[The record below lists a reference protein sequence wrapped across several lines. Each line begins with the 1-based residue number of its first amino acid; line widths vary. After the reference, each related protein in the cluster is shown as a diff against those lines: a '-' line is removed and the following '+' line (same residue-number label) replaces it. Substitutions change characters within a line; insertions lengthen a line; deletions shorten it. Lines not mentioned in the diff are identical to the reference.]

1 MSRSERAAEW
11 RVQALAQHALRGE
24 QDQPPPRCPR
34 HLTRRISWRMCSS
47 MVQTSTRPGCTGV
60 SRRQHALTFDEP
72 ASAAGPEV
80 CGRAIS
86 VYHKAL
92 SGWLEGRV
100 TQFDPELSLH
110 LVEYDCTEG
119 QEIAP
124 EWLRLCSER
133 PWQWLD
139 ERASDAEPNPTSVG
153 RVFDESIVNMRIRIL
168 WPSMQKWYLG
178 TIVSFDAATK
188 HHVVH
193 FKDGDQADYD
203 LKHEAVVWLNQAAA
217 PRVQPKSPKRGGSQ
231 ARGGARRR
239 PARGGSKARIGGA
252 VTGAARGSATGSQ
265 RSRRG
270 KDSGEAV
277 LPVAAPTSAAPLVE
291 AAAVSEAPA
300 GITVVDLTAGSA
312 APAAPRRGPGRP
324 PGRKAGGPRSSKP
337 VASRRRAQK
346 LSDDDFESPEEE
358 FIVSDDDFSDMSI
371 EFEELIQSRGS
382 ELPNSGSRCGRQPMV
397 CNPARPR
404 NTAKGIQDPALAQ
417 CLKGIRVA
425 IHWEDDETFYR
436 GELIS
441 YNDYQKNFK
450 VMYDDGEDEWT
461 SLHKEVFRWVLPR
474 GRTNKAFSP
483 QIWEAMR
490 QLGAIDLLP
499 DPPVPTAQHIPC
511 HSFTSTPQQA
521 AAGGEAVAALP
532 AGEERPF
539 PEGAAAVGWTVS
551 VLSVTDGAHHKG
563 EVLAFDAAT
572 GRQHVLYSDGED
584 ERLLLHQESVQWH
597 ELQPERRC
605 YTVGLPEGEIAPSMH
620 EAVHWRIAVF
630 WRKEQEFF
638 MGDIVNY
645 DPESDVYEVHYDDG
659 ETCEVNL
666 VTDVI
671 KWILPPGLRSTM
683 APELMDES
691 DREYRPCLNPSS
703 RGRLMGSG
711 CRGRVQGRSD
721 LFGAGGHG
729 VSPAAV
735 GLSLKSASLPVGH
748 VSALGAQADLHRSL
762 TIPARASPLAG
773 SPLVPLS
780 PYAAGALPVRPRTPL
795 MGPSAG
801 PPILEMTVPL
811 AAASRRLEGLG
822 GTVVRI
828 YCSDLA
834 EEHGSRH
841 LQSLSQGSPAASGR
855 VSLGPDEAAAAAA
868 QFAKAVAEGKAA
880 AAAAGGDCRPPAAA
894 GGSSAHEPSAPAEA
908 AAAVQGPDGPT
919 PAAPAGSGGSAVGL
933 AALVDSSAAA
943 QAPGGAACAV
953 VGRQSPAP
961 AAAGGEAP
969 AGQAPTELPAPP
981 AVPEARPAP
990 LAVPEARPA
999 GPQAQA
1005 RNSSPSASA
1014 APGAAGAPQG
1024 ARSVSPAVAGR
1035 EVSLGPVAMHM
1046 QAPVAAN
1053 KGAASAIKT
1062 DPEGA
1067 QRTWPDS
1074 VPVPQQGASGES
1086 CSSVASEGKRERP
1099 SDSPRSTSMQRRLRR
1114 RLLAC
1119 DLMLAR
1125 CSTAQASLA
1134 CGLPCADDSTRA
1146 LGERDSDEEMDFE
1159 VTGVLFEGPRN
1170 QQPAGSAGASASSG
1184 ERDRQSSLGLEDSPL
1199 LLPLSAQTPSGRSS
1213 DYCALQGVPQLHQ
1226 RVPQL
1231 RPCSAPSSA
1240 APARRPAVAVAAP
1253 PASQGLLGVRVRGS
1267 GHASPAPLSPLP
1279 SPSSRGPMRTP
1290 GTFQRLG
1297 SASWGSF
1304 GGSIQSTARSGSGSS
1319 SSLSSVLLQQP
1330 SRLSVVT
1337 AAQRR
1342 GEKAHLLF
1350 GDSSVQ
1356 ASPWSSG
1363 YLNGGLKSEEMKS
1376 EELAEEGCFQHK
1388 GFNGMPSA
1396 ADVLARVNPGGGA
1409 LRKGAL
1415 SAAAQLLAQDSVG
1428 LPDTPSLGGED
1439 RDKLAA
1445 ALSEQLGSRA
1455 CSPLRRTASGA
1466 ELSELSPDELESIHR
1481 GCNSLS
1487 DSIQPVK
1494 AQA

>member
-1 MSRSERAAEW
+1 MLPGCCLPAGLPQQHLLAAES
-11 RVQALAQHALRGE
+11 RAICMLLYNAAPLQLHTDSVHLQALAQHALRGE

-337 VASRRRAQK
+337 IASRRRAQK

-735 GLSLKSASLPVGH
+735 GLSLKSASLPVEH

-855 VSLGPDEAAAAAA
+855 
-868 QFAKAVAEGKAA
+868 
-880 AAAAGGDCRPPAAA
+880 
-894 GGSSAHEPSAPAEA
+894 
-908 AAAVQGPDGPT
+908 GPDGPT

-953 VGRQSPAP
+953 
-961 AAAGGEAP
+961 AP

-981 AVPEARPAP
+981 
-990 LAVPEARPA
+990 AVPEARPA

-1035 EVSLGPVAMHM
+1035 E
-1046 QAPVAAN
+1046 
-1053 KGAASAIKT
+1053 
-1062 DPEGA
+1062 
-1067 QRTWPDS
+1067 
-1074 VPVPQQGASGES
+1074 GASGES

-1319 SSLSSVLLQQP
+1319 SSLSSILLQQP

-1445 ALSEQLGSRA
+1445 ALSEQLGSRP